1 MLRRSVAKLAVSARA
16 RAPAVRSFAAPAGRM
31 FEYFEDVE
39 VKENVAIVRLNGPNK
54 MNTIN
59 EGMQADVEKI
69 FREHILNNPEV
80 KAVVFISSKP
90 DNFIAGADIDMI
102 KVCSVV

>member
-1 MLRRSVAKLAVSARA
+1 MLRRSVSKLVSVRA
-16 RAPAVRSFAAPAGRM
+16 RAPSQVRTFAAPAGRK

-39 VKENVAIVRLNGPNK
+39 VKDNVAIVRINGPNK
-54 MNTIN
+54 MNTIS
-59 EGMQADVEKI
+59 EGMQNDAEKI
-69 FREHILNNPEV
+69 FREHILNNPDV

-102 KVCSVV
+102 KVCLV